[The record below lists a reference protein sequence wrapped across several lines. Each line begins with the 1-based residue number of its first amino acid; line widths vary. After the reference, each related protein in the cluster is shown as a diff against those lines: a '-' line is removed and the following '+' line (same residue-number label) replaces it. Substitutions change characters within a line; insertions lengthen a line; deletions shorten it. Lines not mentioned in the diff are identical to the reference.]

1 MTLFEDDSSYEFH
14 EMDSKDRCFRC
25 GYSSGRLFVL
35 RQVKSMK
42 MVHLCEECLLAGISD
57 YYLDNTRPW
66 SPKGRPRK

>member
-1 MTLFEDDSSYEFH
+1 MTLFDDDSYEFH

-25 GYSSGRLFVL
+25 GYPSGRFFVL

-42 MVHLCEECLLAGISD
+42 MVHLCEDCLLNSRSD

-66 SPKGRPRK
+66 SSKRRPPK